1 MGTSLSHNKA
11 IEQHEYTKWDLH
23 FYTMMLYSNMNTQKW
38 QLNFHTMMLNGCMN
52 KMVMMPLS
60 HNDAIIC
67 SGTEWQLQF
76 HTMLYSAMSTH
87 SWELKP
93 HTVML
98 MMLHSCV
105 NTTE

>member
-1 MGTSLSHNKA
+1 MAAPISHNA
-11 IEQHEYTKWDLH
+11 IQPHEYK
-23 FYTMMLYSNMNTQKW
+23 
-38 QLNFHTMMLNGCMN
+38 
-52 KMVMMPLS
+52 KMAAPLS
-60 HNDAIIC
+60 HNDAIIY
-67 SGTEWQLQF
+67 SGTKWQLQF

-98 MMLHSCV
+98 MMLMMLHSCV